1 MDGSQMPG
9 CVEGL
14 IDDDDLEVAQDR
26 NEKLEKAIVEIRDLH
41 AIIEKT
47 VEIMR
52 FKLEE
57 ALR

>member
-1 MDGSQMPG
+1 MDGSQMTG
-9 CVEGL
+9 CVEWI
-14 IDDDDLEVAQDR
+14 IDEDDLETAQDR

-41 AIIEKT
+41 AIVEKT

-57 ALR
+57 AFR